1 MNDQHTQNTD
11 AQKKL
16 GEVLLAIDQVLLDMQ
31 QYYAWQCDGTDPLQI
46 LQDLEKIPQT
56 QLAGEL
62 RELLREDLIDDTGA
76 SPDDV
81 EVNKNAARDARHIAR
96 VGEIQAMRR
105 LFVDATSL
113 NVIPMDVI
121 KELEN
126 IFNMMIVWGVQ
137 WACFCEF
144 ENETPELER
153 RLSGF
158 KKYFYGLLAIS
169 PPHER
174 DPFYPMDF

>member
-1 MNDQHTQNTD
+1 MSDQHTQSTD
-11 AQKKL
+11 AQKRL

-31 QYYAWQCDGTDPLQI
+31 KYYVWLREGPDPVQI

-56 QLAGEL
+56 QLVGEL
-62 RELLREDLIDDTGA
+62 KELLREGLTDDTGA
-76 SPDDV
+76 SPDEV
-81 EVNKNAARDARHIAR
+81 EENKNITRDARYIAR

-105 LFVDATSL
+105 LFVGATSL

-144 ENETPELER
+144 ENETSELER
-153 RLSGF
+153 RLPGF

-169 PPHER
+169 PPRQR